1 MGGLSRASATVFV
14 LTLVILRDAQNLSVV
29 AFYRAP
35 SARGNFSSARGNFS
49 SARGNFSSARGN
61 FS

>member
-49 SARGNFSSARGN
+49 SARGNFS
-61 FS
+61 